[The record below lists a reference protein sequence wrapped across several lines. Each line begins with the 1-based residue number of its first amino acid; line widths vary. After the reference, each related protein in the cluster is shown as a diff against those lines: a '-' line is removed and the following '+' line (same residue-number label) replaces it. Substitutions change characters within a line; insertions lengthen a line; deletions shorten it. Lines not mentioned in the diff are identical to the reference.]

1 MRYAVLM
8 LLIVIGMGIAGQGDY
23 EEAVAVEQHY
33 CDMVELWMESG
44 RENGHPDFRGT
55 YAESCNVQR

>member
-1 MRYAVLM
+1 M

-23 EEAVAVEQHY
+23 EEAIAVERHY